1 MGINMKDNNDT
12 ILTRSQKKKLE
23 TEKAELS
30 FLFLKSTIS
39 RSILKYLYEDIK
51 SQGKDFKIESYLRKL
66 GKELKTKE
74 IELHV
79 EYDEIDPKKLTENQQ
94 LYIGSVEIT
103 NEFFKDII
111 KEILKERKKRGF
123 NILKYLKKRVS
134 LEDKEYKKVSEQLNE
149 VSEKLKGG
157 KKGKKKI
164 KM

>member
-23 TEKAELS
+23 IEKAELS

-79 EYDEIDPKKLTENQQ
+79 EYDEIDPKKINRKST
-94 LYIGSVEIT
+94 
-103 NEFFKDII
+103 II
-111 KEILKERKKRGF
+111 YRF
-123 NILKYLKKRVS
+123 C
-134 LEDKEYKKVSEQLNE
+134 
-149 VSEKLKGG
+149 
-157 KKGKKKI
+157 
-164 KM
+164 